1 MAETAQ
7 PLPGPSCRDR
17 HVGLLAFG
25 IVQIVLG
32 VTSFGLAALT
42 ALSMLVFS
50 KVAPA
55 GSPQV
60 TMRQVL
66 PSLGVYVIG
75 GAVLIWLGIGSVRC
89 RRWARPVTLVVN
101 WVWLLMGVM
110 TTVMTIFVMPKT
122 LAILP
127 AQPSAVS
134 DVIMTIILI
143 FMTLFGI
150 CLPLAFIL
158 FFRSPDVAAT
168 CATRDP
174 RPRWTD
180 GIPIPLLGLVLWLAS
195 VALMAVLAI
204 PFAILPFGATVLTG
218 PSAVLVDLLL
228 AAVNATLAIGLYR
241 RSRAAWWVAL
251 AGVAVAGAWGIWNL
265 TRTNFAELQRQM
277 GLVQSPSA
285 PDLSFI
291 YHSPWMVGVM
301 VISWLGLIAFLLYVR
316 RFLHPLTPAGTT
328 GNPES
333 ALSD

>member
-7 PLPGPSCRDR
+7 PLPGPSYRDR

-32 VTSFGLAALT
+32 ATAFGLAALT

-55 GSPQV
+55 GPPQI

-66 PSLGVYVIG
+66 PSLGIYVIG
-75 GAVLIWLGIGSVRC
+75 GAVLIVLGIGSVRC
-89 RRWARPVTLVVN
+89 RRWARPITLIVN
-101 WVWLLMGVM
+101 WVWLLMGTI
-110 TTVMTIFVMPKT
+110 TTFMMIFVIPKT
-122 LAILP
+122 LVMLP
-127 AQPSAVS
+127 AQSSAAA
-134 DVIMTIILI
+134 DVIMAIMLI

-150 CLPLAFIL
+150 CLPLVFIL

-168 CATRDP
+168 CAARDP

-228 AAVNATLAIGLYR
+228 AAVNAILAVGLYR

-251 AGVAVAGAWGIWNL
+251 FGIVLGGAWGIWNL
-265 TRTNFAELQRQM
+265 TRTDFAELQRRM

-285 PDLSFI
+285 PDLSSI
-291 YHSPWMVGVM
+291 YHGPWMVGVM
-301 VISWLGLIAFLLYVR
+301 VVSWLGLIAFVLYVR
-316 RFLHPLTPAGTT
+316 RFLRPVTPAGTT
-328 GNPES
+328 DDAGDDLS
-333 ALSD
+333 A